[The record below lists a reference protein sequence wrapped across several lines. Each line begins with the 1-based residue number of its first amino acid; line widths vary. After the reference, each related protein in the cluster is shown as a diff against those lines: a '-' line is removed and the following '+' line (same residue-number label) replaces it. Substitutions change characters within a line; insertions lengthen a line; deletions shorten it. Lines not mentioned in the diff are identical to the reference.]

1 MSLIKRGG
9 GMGPHL
15 HLRAQLNHPT
25 KACQAR
31 KARGKQTFLWSSAA
45 ARADPGGVEAG
56 ISPSTKNRW
65 GENQRGKTEATKQL
79 EAFILYC
86 INQRQALC

>member
-31 KARGKQTFLWSSAA
+31 KARGKQTFLWSGLLQWLQELTLVA
-45 ARADPGGVEAG
+45 
-56 ISPSTKNRW
+56 
-65 GENQRGKTEATKQL
+65 
-79 EAFILYC
+79 
-86 INQRQALC
+86 